1 MTKKGKVLIIDDEAD
16 LCLLMKSFF
25 SKKEYEVFIVHTLA
39 EGLEELNKIK
49 PDIVFLDNNL
59 PDGLG
64 WTKAPLIMQQFP
76 QLKLHLISAY
86 HPDLPAI
93 KITPNVKIWEK
104 PLSLKA
110 IEAHLFT

>member
-1 MTKKGKVLIIDDEAD
+1 MQKNGKVLIIDDEVD
-16 LCLLMKSFF
+16 LCLLMKAFF
-25 SKKEYEVFIVHTLA
+25 SKKEYEVYIVHTLA
-39 EGLEELNKIK
+39 EGMREVDKIH

-64 WTKAPLIMQQFP
+64 WNYAPLIMDKHP

-86 HPDLPAI
+86 HPNLPNI
-93 KITPNVKIWEK
+93 KVTPNVKIWEK

-110 IEAHLFT
+110 IDKFLFG